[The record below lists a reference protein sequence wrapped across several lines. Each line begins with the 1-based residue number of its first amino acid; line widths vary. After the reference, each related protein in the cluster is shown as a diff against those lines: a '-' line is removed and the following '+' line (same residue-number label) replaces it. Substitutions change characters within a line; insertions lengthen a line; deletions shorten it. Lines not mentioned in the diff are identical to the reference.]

1 MLSLSTLLACA
12 AAAAAAS
19 PSAGVRRKQP
29 DLPRPADPFL
39 DPKDD
44 PYNPLK
50 YIANDVLTAIA
61 FSASPF
67 PPSR

>member
-1 MLSLSTLLACA
+1 MLAFLSTLVVA
-12 AAAAAAS
+12 AATGAAAS
-19 PSAGVRRKQP
+19 PMDRRAQLA
-29 DLPRPADPFL
+29 DIPRPANPFL

-61 FSASPF
+61 FSEFSVYGLG
-67 PPSR
+67 